1 MRISRFRA
9 AFKILVYLVVY
20 SLATSQ
26 PYLVRVLAHAVQLRN
41 GILER
46 LPGHLARLLRVPQHL
61 FANTLEDYR
70 RLWKIQKVS
79 PQNSWLCTDNIAID
93 PHFFVHVFRLSQ
105 HRRTQLFPTCAI
117 SGVRSTTRTPC
128 LRLETRKN
136 LSKRM
141 IQSHS
146 NGRQYP

>member
-20 SLATSQ
+20 SLSTSQ

-61 FANTLEDYR
+61 FANTSEGS
-70 RLWKIQKVS
+70 K
-79 PQNSWLCTDNIAID
+79 
-93 PHFFVHVFRLSQ
+93 SQ
-105 HRRTQLFPTCAI
+105 SSELLVMHGQY
-117 SGVRSTTRTPC
+117 GHRSTL
-128 LRLETRKN
+128 LRSRFQAVTAQENPTVSDLHYQLSSKHDQNALLEARDTQKP
-136 LSKRM
+136 S
-141 IQSHS
+141 
-146 NGRQYP
+146 